1 MRAFSRSMLPS
12 VKRPIRTAALV
23 IVAAAAAARC
33 GGPGEP
39 SSTAA
44 TDAVASSPPSPPPEM
59 AMAGKGMGVSGDG
72 ASSPVMNA
80 PPPQARALQEQ
91 FAAVAQSRADAPAQ
105 RDAAQPVAPPMPSS
119 VTTSTQP
126 SSSSMV
132 IRSGTA
138 SVQVDSLEVAIGALR
153 ASSSAF
159 GGFIGNTWITTG
171 EDQVRRASIEIKLPA
186 AQYDAAIAGLTPL
199 GKVESVN
206 STAQDVG
213 EEFVDLT
220 ARVANARRL
229 EARLIALLDTRTGR
243 LQDALA
249 VERELSRVRE
259 EIERIE
265 GRARYLS
272 SRAAVSTLT
281 VFLHEP
287 FPIVSA
293 HHGQNVLAE
302 AFKDAWR
309 NFVRVIAALISSL
322 GVLIPVGV
330 IAGAAALAWR
340 RRVRTPLVS
349 TTVSSASK

>member
-1 MRAFSRSMLPS
+1 MRALSRSIVTSL
-12 VKRPIRTAALV
+12 KRPFQSAALLAL
-23 IVAAAAAARC
+23 AAASITRC
-33 GGPGEP
+33 GDPGGPAAMD
-39 SSTAA
+39 SVATASGPA
-44 TDAVASSPPSPPPEM
+44 QRREV
-59 AMAGKGMGVSGDG
+59 AMAGKGMGVS
-72 ASSPVMNA
+72 AEAPAPPVMNA
-80 PPPQARALQEQ
+80 PGAQSLSLQEQ
-91 FAAVAQSRADAPAQ
+91 FASAAQSRADASAP
-105 RDAAQPVAPPMPSS
+105 RDASAPPPIAAPAPSA
-119 VTTSTQP
+119 STQP
-126 SSSSMV
+126 PASASSMV

-138 SVQVDSLEVAIGALR
+138 SVQVDSLEVAIAALR
-153 ASSSAF
+153 ASSSTF
-159 GGFIGNTWITTG
+159 GGSIGNSWITTG

-186 AQYDAAIAGLTPL
+186 AQYDAAIAGLSPL

-272 SRAAVSTLT
+272 TRAAVSTLT

-309 NFVRVIAALISSL
+309 NFVGVIAALISSL
-322 GVLIPVGV
+322 GVLIPLGV
-330 IAGAAALAWR
+330 IAGAGALAWR
-340 RRVRTPLVS
+340 RRSRTPLTS
-349 TTVSSASK
+349 ATVSSASK